1 MTKFLATAA
10 LVAVSLGAAAAQ
22 EAATPQKFG
31 AGVSKKD
38 AVAISAL
45 YAAPKKFI
53 GKTIRV
59 DGVATAV
66 CAEMGCWIAIAS
78 EQDPGLVVRI
88 KVDDAG
94 GIVFPLSAKGRK
106 VSAEGVFEKV
116 KPGDTEARDAAA
128 EQKAGAKAEAFA
140 KAYQL
145 KGLGAY
151 VY

>member
-1 MTKFLATAA
+1 MKKFLTMAA
-10 LVAVSLGAAAAQ
+10 LVAASIGSVSAGQ
-22 EAATPQKFG
+22 ATAPQRFG

-38 AVAISAL
+38 AVEIGDL
-45 YAAPKKFI
+45 YATPKKFL
-53 GKTIRV
+53 GKKIRV

-78 EQDPGLVVRI
+78 EQDPKLVVRI

-94 GIVFPLSAKGRK
+94 GIVFPMTAKGRK

-116 KPGDTEARDAAA
+116 KAGDKEAGDAVA
-128 EQKAGAKAEAFA
+128 EQKAGEKAEAFG